1 MMEEEKLDRER
12 KRNEKKKRYN
22 ESIVEKKR
30 DQEGETGEKEKNGG
44 KMEDS
49 QMADILYRGKPGEMG
64 SSEKRKR
71 R

>member
-49 QMADILYRGKPGEMG
+49 SVANLIYRGKPGEMG
-64 SSEKRKR
+64 RTEKRR
-71 R
+71 